1 VPRSNRLKLSLAGTA
16 AVALAS
22 LPLGY
27 TPANAAKVTEGTT
40 SSIGVVE
47 TSPNAQQFNLG
58 SLGVQGKSTGLVA
71 SRGANYGGGGKAVVQ
86 QVLQQLQEWLGFST
100 TCTFPYCVPFR

>member
-1 VPRSNRLKLSLAGTA
+1 MPLSSRLSLSIAGTA

-22 LPLGY
+22 LPLGI

-47 TSPNAQQFNLG
+47 SASNAQQFNLKPEG
-58 SLGVQGKSTGLVA
+58 ESTGLVA
-71 SRGANYGGGGKAVVQ
+71 SAGGRGGNGGLLGTRGSLQ
-86 QVLQQLQEWLGFST
+86 GFLQQLLNYLLPSLPGNYFIR
-100 TCTFPYCVPFR
+100 P